1 MTLDSF
7 KTLVV
12 VNPNSSNGKTGRV
25 WPELSAAIEKQ
36 IGPFEHRFTSK
47 QGEGEM
53 LARKALEDG
62 YEMVV
67 SVGGDG
73 THSEVANGFFPNG
86 VPLRPDAVLAVV
98 TSGTGGDLR
107 RTLGMDKGPF
117 AALDRLPGRT
127 FRSHDVGRYTFV
139 DAQGNRRTRV
149 FINILS
155 FGIGGLVDKLVNSSS
170 KALGGKASFFI
181 ATMRALAAFDPPD
194 VTVRLDDS
202 EPRTARIHNVAVAIG
217 RYFGGG
223 MEVAPE
229 AKPDDGLFDVVAFE
243 GMSTL
248 GFVSLGGSIY
258 KGRHLGN
265 PNVTLARARRVVA
278 TCERPDVLLD
288 VDGEQPGRLP
298 LEIDILPGALKIK
311 S

>member
-1 MTLDSF
+1 MTTDGF

-12 VNPNSSNGKTGRV
+12 VNPNSSNGRTGRI
-25 WPELSAAIEKQ
+25 WPDLQAELSKR
-36 IGPFEHRFTSK
+36 IGTFEHRFTSR
-47 QGEGEM
+47 QGEGEA
-53 LARKALEDG
+53 LARDALQAG
-62 YEMVV
+62 FEMVV

-73 THSEVANGFFPNG
+73 THSEVANGFFADGIPI
-86 VPLRPDAVLAVV
+86 RTDAVLGVV

-117 AALDRLPGRT
+117 AALDRLSGTTVRP
-127 FRSHDVGRYTFV
+127 HDVGRYTFV
-139 DAQGNRRTRV
+139 DAQGVRRTRV

-155 FGIGGLVDKLVNSSS
+155 FGIGGLVDKLVNSTT

-181 ATMRALAAFDPPD
+181 ATLRALARFSPPE
-194 VTVRLDDS
+194 VTVELDEG

-217 RYFGGG
+217 RFFGGG

-229 AKPDDGLFDVVAFE
+229 ARPDDGLFDVVGFE
-243 GMSTL
+243 GMSTF

-258 KGRHLGN
+258 KGRHLAR
-265 PNVTLARARRVVA
+265 PNVTLARARRIVA
-278 TCERPDVLLD
+278 RCDQAEVLLD

-298 LEIDILPGALKIK
+298 LEIEILPGALKIK